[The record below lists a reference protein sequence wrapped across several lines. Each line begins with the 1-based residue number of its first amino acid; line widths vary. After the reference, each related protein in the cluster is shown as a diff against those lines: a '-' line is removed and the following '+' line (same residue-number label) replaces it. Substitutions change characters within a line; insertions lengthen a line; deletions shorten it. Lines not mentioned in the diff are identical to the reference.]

1 MFIFLLYFVSQFS
14 TQYQNF
20 VHSPQSDSILNHLT
34 RGECHISDF
43 TDDPVILWFWR
54 THSGDPDADS
64 LLSKI
69 PMRKNFYL
77 SAVLRWEAREA
88 RNYETASSKLLLA
101 THFDHSVIENFLS
114 LIVLAIKY
122 RKIDHFETAISIPI
136 FTNFRN
142 QVFIVTNF
150 VLLLFFAI
158 IMSGGIYILVKTV
171 YYLPVL
177 SHRIDPQGHNK
188 IKGLIPFLLL
198 LTPVIVFRNLYLI
211 IICYSL
217 LLAFVL
223 STREKNWLRVHII
236 VFLLFSLAP
245 LPLGHFISF
254 LQHRNRSFQLYEMVN
269 YDSDNMVSATTD
281 KEKELL
287 AYALRQHGKIEE
299 ALLLYEDL
307 YNRNYRNAAVLNNLA
322 NIYFHIDRFDLA
334 ETLYRNAIHSQDH
347 GEIYFNLGLLKL
359 KNIEYSESSY
369 FMEEAK
375 KRNFSSLSKDPIDI
389 EPVND
394 DFLQIT
400 MSETST
406 YSGIIKRIYFLP
418 ILIIFLITFL
428 PVPFEPPFHC
438 NTCGQPICE
447 ECLKKIDTE
456 IICNDCF
463 TKFKSAKSGEMENS
477 LRAMVMRQ
485 RLRLDKFITYLLNI
499 VIPGAGLIYQGKNF
513 VGLIFVFFVM
523 LGYAPLIFSHL
534 FIRPVGWVSLSLNPI
549 FIIIAL
555 FIAALSY
562 IYSFAYIRR
571 IYASRR

>member
-1 MFIFLLYFVSQFS
+1 MSIFLLCFVLQFS
-14 TQYQNF
+14 TQYKDF
-20 VHSPQSDSILNHLT
+20 VHSPQSVSILNRLT
-34 RGECHISDF
+34 RGEYHISEFADN
-43 TDDPVILWFWR
+43 PVVLWFWR
-54 THSGDPDADS
+54 THSGDPETDS
-64 LLSKI
+64 LLYKI

-88 RNYETASSKLLLA
+88 SNYETASNKLLLA
-101 THFDHSVIENFLS
+101 THFDNSVLENFLS
-114 LIVLAIKY
+114 FIVLAIKY
-122 RKIDHFETAISIPI
+122 RNLDHFETAISLPV
-136 FTNFRN
+136 FADFRN
-142 QVFIVTNF
+142 QVFLITNL
-150 VLLLFFAI
+150 VLLFFFAI
-158 IMSGGIYILVKTV
+158 IISGVIYTLVKTI

-198 LTPVIVFRNLYLI
+198 LTPIIVFRNLYLI
-211 IICYSL
+211 VICYSL

-223 STREKNWLRVHII
+223 STREKNWLRIHII

-254 LQHRNRSFQLYEMVN
+254 LQHRNRSFQLYEMVK
-269 YDSDNMVSATTD
+269 YDSDNVVSTNTD

-287 AYALRQHGKIEE
+287 AYALRQHGKVEE
-299 ALLLYEDL
+299 ALRLYEDL
-307 YNRNYRNAAVLNNLA
+307 YHRDYRNAAVLNNLA
-322 NIYFHIDRFDLA
+322 NIYFQMNRVDLA
-334 ETLYRNAIHSQDH
+334 ETLYRSAIRSQAR

-369 FMEEAK
+369 FMDEAK
-375 KRNFSSLSKDPIDI
+375 KRNFSSLSNDPIDI
-389 EPVND
+389 EPGND
-394 DFLQIT
+394 DFMQIT

-406 YSGIIKRIYFLP
+406 YAGIVKRIYFFP

-463 TKFKSAKSGEMENS
+463 TKFKSAKSGEMESS

-485 RLRLDKFITYLLNI
+485 RQRLDKFITYLLNI
-499 VIPGAGLIYQGKNF
+499 VIPGAGVIYQGKNF
-513 VGLIFVFFVM
+513 KGFIFVFFVM
-523 LGYAPLIFSHL
+523 LGYAPLLFPRL
-534 FIRPVGWVSLSLNPI
+534 FIKPAGWISLSLSPI

-571 IYASRR
+571 IYAGRR

>member
-1 MFIFLLYFVSQFS
+1 MFIFFLCFVSQFS
-14 TQYQNF
+14 TQYKDF
-20 VHSPQSDSILNHLT
+20 VYSPQSDSILNHLT
-34 RGECHISDF
+34 TGKYHISEFADN
-43 TDDPVILWFWR
+43 PVVLWLWR
-54 THSGDPDADS
+54 THSGDPEADS
-64 LLSKI
+64 LLSEI

-88 RNYETASSKLLLA
+88 SNYETASSKLLLA
-101 THFDHSVIENFLS
+101 THFDNSALENFLS

-122 RKIDHFETAISIPI
+122 RKLDHLGTTISIPV
-136 FTNFRN
+136 FTDFRN
-142 QVFIVTNF
+142 RVFIITNLA
-150 VLLLFFAI
+150 LLLFFAV
-158 IMSGGIYILVKTV
+158 IMSGIIYTIVKTV

-177 SHRIDPQGHNK
+177 SHRIDPQRHNK

-211 IICYSL
+211 VICYSL

-223 STREKNWLRVHII
+223 STREKNWLRIYII
-236 VFLLFSLAP
+236 VVLLFLLAP
-245 LPLGHFISF
+245 LPLGHFIDF
-254 LQHRNRSFQLYEMVN
+254 LQHRNRSFQLYEMVK
-269 YDSDNMVSATTD
+269 YDCDNIIATNTD

-287 AYALRQHGKIEE
+287 AYALRQHGKTEE

-307 YNRNYRNAAVLNNLA
+307 YNRNYRTAAVLNNLA
-322 NIYFHIDRFDLA
+322 NIYFKMNQLEHA
-334 ETLYRNAIHSQDH
+334 EMLYGNAIRSQDR
-347 GEIYFNLGLLKL
+347 GEMYFNLGLLKL
-359 KNIEYSESSY
+359 KNIEYLESSY
-369 FMEEAK
+369 YMEEAK
-375 KRNFSSLSKDPIDI
+375 KRNFSSLSSDPIDI
-389 EPVND
+389 EPAND

-400 MSETST
+400 LSETST

-418 ILIIFLITFL
+418 ILIVFLITFL

-438 NTCGQPICE
+438 KTCGRPICE
-447 ECLKKIDTE
+447 ECLKKIDAE

-485 RLRLDKFITYLLNI
+485 KLRLDKFITYLLNI
-499 VIPGAGLIYQGKNF
+499 VIPGAGVIYQGKNF

-523 LGYAPLIFSHL
+523 VGYAPLIFSHF
-534 FIRPVGWVSLSLNPI
+534 FIKPAGWISLPLSPI

-555 FIAALSY
+555 SIAVLSY